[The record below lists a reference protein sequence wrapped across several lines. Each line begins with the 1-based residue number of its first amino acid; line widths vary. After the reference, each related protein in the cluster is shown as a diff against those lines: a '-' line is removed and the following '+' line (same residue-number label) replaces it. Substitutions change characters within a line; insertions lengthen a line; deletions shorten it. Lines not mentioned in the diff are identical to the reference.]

1 MIKILKFIKNIVDPN
16 YWAEKIG
23 MKSGLYEWSMK
34 SPLRKWALSL
44 EGWKSGLYQWSMKS
58 SLREWALGLTG
69 WKWWAWQLGP
79 CLLIFILLEL
89 LLNWIGMTMLP
100 WK

>member
-1 MIKILKFIKNIVDPN
+1 MIKFLKKLGDIVDPN

-23 MKSGLYEWSMK
+23 EKSGLFEWAKK

-44 EGWKSGLYQWSMKS
+44 
-58 SLREWALGLTG
+58 TG
-69 WKWWAWQLGP
+69 WKWWFYQIVVCGIVFLFMEW
-79 CLLIFILLEL
+79 
-89 LLNWIGMTMLP
+89 LLNKIGMTILP